1 MTSFIR
7 RAERYYQATQPHWT
21 LKIEYS
27 RYLTDCI
34 QSSRGQVVLVGI
46 SFSGYCHRTLTEVR
60 GEIVMDL
67 SESDSER

>member
-1 MTSFIR
+1 M
-7 RAERYYQATQPHWT
+7 T